1 MNLLLFHHHEEVAPQ
16 HWQLPA
22 DDRRIQHLRTVL
34 NTQEGDSV
42 EAGVLQGRMGRATL
56 LTQDEQYWHFQFQPK
71 NAPPMPLPTTLIV
84 ALPRPKMLRRVLIDA
99 ISLGIKHI
107 ILLNSY
113 KVEKSYWQTPRLQD
127 KQLNELVRLSLEQA
141 KDTQPPLIEIKK
153 RIKPIIE
160 YELINNL
167 NNKRCY
173 LLHPGNNSYLP
184 TLPAA
189 DTSHAIIAIGPE
201 GGWNDYEVARFIEA
215 GFNPFSLGQ
224 RILRVETAV
233 PAAVGRLTE
242 LP

>member
-113 KVEKSYWQTPRLQD
+113 KVEKSYWHTPRLAETAL
-127 KQLNELVRLSLEQA
+127 KEISYLALEQA
-141 KDTQPPLIEIKK
+141 KDTQLPLIELKK
-153 RIKPIIE
+153 RFKPFIE
-160 YELINNL
+160 DELPQL
-167 NNKRCY
+167 MTNKEGY
-173 LLHPGNNSYLP
+173 VLHPGEAPLLP
-184 TLPAA
+184 FSNDEP
-189 DTSHAIIAIGPE
+189 HIIAVGPE
-201 GGWNDYEVARFIEA
+201 GGWTEYEISRFVGQ
-215 GFNPFSLGQ
+215 GFIPCGLGQ
-224 RILRVETAV
+224 RILRVETAI
-233 PAAVGRLTE
+233 PTIIGRIAP